1 MKIRDVNGELHQLV
15 SGSVKFDSGNDV
27 ATAISK
33 ELVKD
38 LGLEP
43 NPHKKRIVTLAGGL
57 KKPFG
62 VIEISIVVRGREFCV
77 KALVGAV
84 CPDTELL
91 VGMDVIQRL
100 AEEKF
105 TLGTP

>member
-1 MKIRDVNGELHQLV
+1 MKVMDVNGELHQLV
-15 SGSVKFDSGNDV
+15 SGSVKFDTGNNA
-27 ATAISK
+27 ATAISTK
-33 ELVKD
+33 LVND

-43 NPHKKRIVTLAGGL
+43 NMLKKRKVTLAGGL
-57 KKPFG
+57 DMSCG
-62 VIEISIVVRGREFCV
+62 LVEISIVVRGHEFCV

-84 CPDTELL
+84 GPDTELL
-91 VGMDVIQRL
+91 VGMDVIQQL

>member
-1 MKIRDVNGELHQLV
+1 MNGELHQLV
-15 SGSVKFDSGNDV
+15 LGSVKFDTGNDA

-33 ELVKD
+33 KLVND
-38 LGLEP
+38 LGLKP
-43 NPHKKRIVTLAGGL
+43 NLLKKRKVTLAGGL
-57 KKPFG
+57 DMSCGF
-62 VIEISIVVRGREFCV
+62 VEINIVVRGHEFCV

-84 CPDTELL
+84 GLDTDLL

-100 AEEKF
+100 GKEKF